1 MSSYIQT
8 KQSVALKRIDKFS
21 VDLRSEVKFS
31 TVTSKQ
37 SLVHPSRVKQS
48 GAETSKAKFLNMEHK
63 KAVSMSRLRK
73 LVPND
78 LFDKQMKRARQ
89 RDINSRKSIFDNQT
103 EIGLERSEYRKQLTS
118 STY

>member
-1 MSSYIQT
+1 MSKAKPSKTEY
-8 KQSVALKRIDKFS
+8 
-21 VDLRSEVKFS
+21 SE
-31 TVTSKQ
+31 
-37 SLVHPSRVKQS
+37 
-48 GAETSKAKFLNMEHK
+48 AKFLNMEHK
-63 KAVSMSRLRK
+63 KAVSLSRLRK

-103 EIGLERSEYRKQLTS
+103 EIGLKRSEYRKQLTS